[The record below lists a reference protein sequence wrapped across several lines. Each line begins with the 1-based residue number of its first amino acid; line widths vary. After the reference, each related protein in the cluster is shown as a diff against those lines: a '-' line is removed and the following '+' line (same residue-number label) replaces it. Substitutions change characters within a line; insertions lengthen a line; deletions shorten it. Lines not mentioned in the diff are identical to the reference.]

1 MFLES
6 KIFHLIAE
14 KYVVVIPYQSKSQS
28 HYKYCWASDLN
39 PEMFVKLPKSWLHYT
54 RIRRGSCILLCLLFW
69 DSEIDLPPNV
79 DGTQSFGRTTLI
91 LLCSVIIFFFGFLDI
106 TIFAEEF
113 HPLFLCIKTKKKTTF
128 KNYLEIKVES
138 GDGFRL
144 WSTGDQ
150 SPAPVSIHGG
160 ENQLMK
166 TGWNYQLDQY

>member
-1 MFLES
+1 
-6 KIFHLIAE
+6 
-14 KYVVVIPYQSKSQS
+14 
-28 HYKYCWASDLN
+28 
-39 PEMFVKLPKSWLHYT
+39 MFVKLPKRWLHYT
-54 RIRRGSCILLCLLFW
+54 RIRRGSCILLCLQSAFLRQWDWFAAECGWNSIFW
-69 DSEIDLPPNV
+69 TNHVNFMQCDY
-79 DGTQSFGRTTLI
+79 
-91 LLCSVIIFFFGFLDI
+91 FFFGFLYI

-113 HPLFLCIKTKKKTTF
+113 HPLFLCIKTKKKKTF